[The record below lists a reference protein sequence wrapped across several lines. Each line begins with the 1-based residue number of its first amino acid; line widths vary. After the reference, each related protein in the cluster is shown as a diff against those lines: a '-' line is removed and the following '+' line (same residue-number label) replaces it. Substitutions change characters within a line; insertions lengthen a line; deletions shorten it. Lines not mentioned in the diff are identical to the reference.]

1 MNYYETIAWL
11 YSFEKFGIKLGLDR
25 IKYICKEL
33 GDPQNSYKCIHVAG
47 TNGKGSVCR
56 FLQSILTTGGYKTG
70 VYTSPHLQRF
80 SERFIIDNK
89 EISESDVVLL
99 ANKIKPIIDEM
110 SKKDNTPTFFEIVT
124 AIAFLYFKEKKV
136 DYAVIEV
143 GLGGRFD
150 ATNVIEPLLS
160 IITNVTL
167 EHQDILGH
175 TIEDISYEKA
185 GVIKNKIPVITAAKN
200 SALNIIKQVANG
212 KNAPIKI
219 IYETSWK
226 KNKGGVNWQEFLISG
241 SLKEYNVK
249 TTLLGEH
256 QGENI
261 ALTIAAIEKLQ
272 MIGMYLTDE
281 TIIQGIEKAVNPGRM
296 EIVGFEPLIILDG
309 AHNVDGAHYL
319 KKTLDDDFVYNK
331 LIIVLGILSDKNVK
345 EMLEIMAPIGDI
357 IVATKSQNKRSTEPT
372 KLIEMIQK
380 LNLKNQIFVKNTVYE
395 AVKYALSIAKKDDII
410 CVTGS
415 LFTVGEARDHLV
427 K

>member
-1 MNYYETIAWL
+1 MNYYETITWL

-33 GDPQNSYKCIHVAG
+33 GEPQNNYKCIHVAG

-56 FLQSILTTGGYKTG
+56 FLQSILTIGGYKTG

-80 SERFIIDNK
+80 SERLIIDNK
-89 EISESDVVLL
+89 EISEPDVVLL
-99 ANKIKPIIDEM
+99 ANKIKPIIEQM
-110 SKKDNTPTFFEIVT
+110 SKKENTPTFFEIVT
-124 AIAFLYFKEKKV
+124 AMAFLYFKEKKV

-150 ATNVIEPLLS
+150 ATNIIEPLLS

-175 TIEDISYEKA
+175 RLEDISYEKA

-200 SALNIIKQVANG
+200 SALNIIKQVANE

-219 IYETSWK
+219 IDETSWK

-261 ALTIAAIEKLQ
+261 ALTIVAIEKLQ
-272 MIGMYLTDE
+272 MNGMYLTDE
-281 TIIQGIEKAVNPGRM
+281 AIIQGIEKAVNPGRM
-296 EIVGFEPLIILDG
+296 EIVSFEPLIILDG
-309 AHNVDGAHYL
+309 AHNVAGAHYL
-319 KKTLDDDFVYNK
+319 KKTLGNDFVYNK

-345 EMLEIMAPIGDI
+345 EMLEIIAPLGDI
-357 IVATKSQNKRSTEPT
+357 IVATKSQNKRATEPT
-372 KLIEMIQK
+372 KLREMIQK
-380 LNLKNQIFVKNTVYE
+380 LNLKNQIFVKNTVYD
-395 AVKYALSIAKKDDII
+395 AVEYALSIAKKDDII
-410 CVTGS
+410 CITGS